1 MNHTYIRRT
10 VFGIGLL
17 ILFLQLPGCSTN
29 SKSTPPG
36 PPPIVPQITQFN
48 ASPTDVNGGQ
58 TSTITW
64 ATTQAASI
72 ALSPAVPLPHGPTLA
87 TSGSDIVP
95 NPSTTPFTLTA
106 TPPAPP

>member
-36 PPPIVPQITQFN
+36 PPPIVPQITQFS

-64 ATTQAASI
+64 ATTQASSLAI
-72 ALSPAVPLPHGPTLA
+72 SPAVPVPHGTTFA
-87 TSGSDIVP
+87 TSRSHIVP
-95 NPSTTPFTLTA
+95 IASPT
-106 TPPAPP
+106 